1 MRYFSFFL
9 LSGALFGCQFE
20 QGISAFNLTG
30 IASSQEATQRDRLL
44 FSWDG
49 ETQER
54 RYSICIKDETKE
66 NDCYSLA
73 DVTGVNEA
81 VVKLDSF
88 IEQYDKDYFILARD
102 PISIGKSNE
111 MRIPLEA
118 LDSLID
124 HVKASNSKSGNKFG
138 YSVVLSGDGNTL
150 AVGAINESSD
160 PKGGEDTSSHHLFSS
175 SGAVYV
181 YRFNGLFWQE
191 EAFIKSS
198 NSGANDHFGASVSLS
213 SDGNT
218 LVVGAKG
225 ESSNATGVNDTAI
238 NNDLA
243 AQSGAAYVYHFNKES
258 GWKETAFMKASNA
271 QIDDRF
277 GTSLSL
283 NAQGDVLLVGAPGE
297 DSDLMGVHPEFEQM
311 NENSIDSGAAY
322 LFRLNEGRWT
332 QEAYIKA
339 SNTDTQ
345 DTFGERVSLS
355 ADGKSVAV
363 GALGESSDGKGI
375 DSNNLNNAAPKSGAV
390 YVYRNDG
397 LAWSF
402 QSYLKAFN
410 SKRDALFGS
419 ALAFSSNG
427 NRLVVGSVGESSNAT
442 GENGNPFNTEASASG
457 AVYVFDYKDTAWQQ
471 EAYLKASN
479 TALNDKFGSD
489 VSLTADGH
497 SLLVGA
503 RGESSGAG
511 LIGGDELDNSQKNA
525 GAMYVFKFNGN
536 HWEQHAYVK
545 SKNPQDSDLF
555 GAAVTQSSN
564 GKVVAIG
571 ASGDASAAN
580 GINAA
585 DFERSALNSGAVFIY

>member
-1 MRYFSFFL
+1 MRYFSLFL
-9 LSGALFGCQFE
+9 LSGALFGCQFK
-20 QGISAFNLTG
+20 QGISEFNLTG
-30 IASSQEATQRDRLL
+30 IASSQEAAQKENLL

-49 ETQER
+49 ETEGR

-73 DVTGVNEA
+73 DVTDVNEA
-81 VVKLDSF
+81 RVKLESF
-88 IEQYDKDYFILARD
+88 IEQHDKDYFILARD
-102 PISIGKSNE
+102 EVSIGKSNE
-111 MRIPLEA
+111 MRIPPEALEA
-118 LDSLID
+118 LIQ
-124 HVKASNSKSGNKFG
+124 HVKAANSKSGNMFG
-138 YSVVLSGDGNTL
+138 YSLVLSGDGNTL

-160 PKGGEDTSSHHLFSS
+160 PQGAEDTSSNHLFSS

-181 YRFNGLFWQE
+181 YRFNGLFWVE

-198 NSGANDHFGASVSLS
+198 NPGANDHFGSSVSLS

-225 ESSNATGVNDTAI
+225 ESSNATGVNYTSI

-243 AQSGAAYVYHFNKES
+243 ALSGAAYVYHFNKES

-271 QIDDRF
+271 QNDDRF
-277 GTSLSL
+277 GTSLAL
-283 NAQGDVLLVGAPGE
+283 NAQGNVLLVGAPGE
-297 DSDLMGVHPEFEQM
+297 DSDLMGVNTELEQI

-322 LFRLNEGRWT
+322 LFRLNAGRWT

-355 ADGKSVAV
+355 ADGKTFAV

-375 DSNNLNNAAPKSGAV
+375 DSNGLNNAAPKSGAV

-397 LAWSF
+397 LTWSF

-410 SKRDALFGS
+410 SKSDALFGS

-442 GENGNPFNTEASASG
+442 GENGNPFNTEANASG
-457 AVYVFDYKDTAWQQ
+457 AVYVFDYKDTFWEQQ
-471 EAYLKASN
+471 AYLKASN

-489 VSLTADGH
+489 VSLSADGH

-511 LIGGDELDNSQKNA
+511 LIGGDELDNSQQNA

-545 SKNPQDSDLF
+545 SKSPQHSDLF
-555 GAAVTQSSN
+555 GGAVTQSSN
-564 GKVVAIG
+564 GKVLAIG
-571 ASGDASAAN
+571 ASGDASAAY
-580 GINAA
+580 GINAES
-585 DFERSALNSGAVFIY
+585 FERSALNSGAVFIY